1 VVNLIVSKRIN
12 KEQVNKEQGQMTQ
25 GGGGLDKMTQSNND
39 LG

>member
-1 VVNLIVSKRIN
+1 VVNLIVNKRIN
-12 KEQVNKEQGQMTQ
+12 KRSNKEQGQMTQ

>member
-1 VVNLIVSKRIN
+1 MVNLIVSKRIN
-12 KEQVNKEQGQMTQ
+12 KRSNKEQGQMTQ